1 VHNAGPLIP
10 QELQAALFNPFRRG
24 ERESRSPSGLGLGL
38 YISKEVVRRH
48 GGQLEIR
55 STAGEGTTFRV
66 VLPREAV
73 GNSGD

>member
-1 VHNAGPLIP
+1 MAPIPL
-10 QELQAALFNPFRRG
+10 ELQPTLFSPFRRG
-24 ERESRSPSGLGLGL
+24 ESERRSPSGLGLGL

-55 STAGEGTTFRV
+55 SAAGEGTTFRV
-66 VLPREAV
+66 ALPRDAV